1 MSSSSNNSK
10 FKCNHS
16 SQKKSKWTKIG
27 SRKANGK
34 AKGFKPQ
41 KQQPVQP
48 REGLVQPRELSNR
61 FEYLSEELSDE
72 SDYLDAFPA
81 VAPVSRRWKF
91 QRKKKSYK
99 AVARTLRHSAKK
111 RVPEVSKPQS
121 SEEEDSFLFAA
132 SGDGHNGYASPEQGP
147 VQTKIGPSSGKSNSL
162 SSYRPTQQCRKAA
175 VESPARAT

>member
-41 KQQPVQP
+41 KPQKQPVQP

-72 SDYLDAFPA
+72 SDYLDEFPA

-99 AVARTLRHSAKK
+99 AVARTQPHSVKK
-111 RVPEVSKPQS
+111 RVRRALLPRQS
-121 SEEEDSFLFAA
+121 SRLTKRRRGSRTR
-132 SGDGHNGYASPEQGP
+132 SP
-147 VQTKIGPSSGKSNSL
+147 VQPRSACGDASSRKHTSRTEFSEK
-162 SSYRPTQQCRKAA
+162 YRPTS
-175 VESPARAT
+175 VESPIVMCFFSKF